1 MNSKALL
8 KKRLMLIGLLSVFI
22 VPLLLASTL
31 YAKLDWRPEGTTNN
45 GTILAQPLSD
55 QARSAFVED
64 GRWTLLMP
72 VSDACDLSCQA
83 DLFKIRQVRKALG
96 KYVERIG
103 YRVLLV
109 NPEANPLPSD
119 LVQEH
124 RHLTVMQ
131 DSVLWQELQTTEVAG
146 PGELLLIDPLG
157 NLVMRY
163 ESGFVAKGLYKDLKR
178 LLKLSNIG

>member
-1 MNSKALL
+1 MKSRTLL

-22 VPLLLASTL
+22 VPLLLASSL
-31 YAKLDWRPEGTTNN
+31 YAKLDWRPDGTTNN

-55 QARSAFVED
+55 QGRVAFVED

-72 VSDACDLSCQA
+72 VSDNCPLSCQA
-83 DLFKIRQVRKALG
+83 DLFKIRQVREALG

-109 NPEANPLPSD
+109 NPDVRPLPAD
-119 LVQEH
+119 LIQQH
-124 RHLTVMQ
+124 QHMAVME
-131 DSVLWQELQTTEVAG
+131 DAPLWQELKATKIIR
-146 PGELLLIDPLG
+146 PGEVLLIDPLG
-157 NLVMRY
+157 NLVMHY
-163 ESGFVAKGLYKDLKR
+163 ESEFVAKDLYKDLKR